1 MFYNYVSRQKC
12 SKARVNNKIVAI
24 GIQHIAIQ
32 SLLFFPHGISGT
44 MQHETIYNIT
54 RHNVINKHYKRK
66 VIKQILVPAI
76 ILENAR
82 VIFAFCVT
90 QFCDQ

>member
-32 SLLFFPHGISGT
+32 SLLFSTWH
-44 MQHETIYNIT
+44 QWD
-54 RHNVINKHYKRK
+54 
-66 VIKQILVPAI
+66 
-76 ILENAR
+76 NA
-82 VIFAFCVT
+82 T
-90 QFCDQ
+90 